1 MPFEFVVLE
10 ALLITLNGT
19 LRTDAE
25 SCAADKA
32 RLLAVLRRGMSGKL
46 LTEAGRLKRRIDE
59 VQSAVRG
66 AKVRRAAQ
74 GSAAAAQESAA
85 AAQGSAGA
93 RLRQSRA
100 APLRSVERGAVA
112 MCKPAPARP
121 RALDRDWEP
130 VCKRACVCTHS
141 RARECA

>member
-1 MPFEFVVLE
+1 MKLEIPTPRGALTADDRALSQESSDEQMPFEFVVLE
-10 ALLITLNGT
+10 ALLITLSGT

-66 AKVRRAAQ
+66 AKVR
-74 GSAAAAQESAA
+74 
-85 AAQGSAGA
+85 
-93 RLRQSRA
+93 
-100 APLRSVERGAVA
+100 PLAFNCHRR
-112 MCKPAPARP
+112 
-121 RALDRDWEP
+121 
-130 VCKRACVCTHS
+130 
-141 RARECA
+141 